1 MNQKR
6 ALSLLLIFTLIMTLL
21 AGCSAAATT
30 AATTKAASS
39 AATTAATTA
48 GKKLKIGVT
57 LPTLAAVHFANQ
69 KYGYEQAGRELGVEV
84 TVVHAG
90 GYENVE
96 KQINQIQDFIA
107 AGMDGIIVAATNA
120 DAVVKAE
127 EEAIAK
133 GIPVI
138 NVNNMSNTTKI
149 FAQIR
154 SDDTAMGKMCADLM
168 AEKLGKKGNV
178 ILVNAAAGTS
188 NTIRGD
194 SFRAQIV
201 AQYPGIKILVEQ
213 NIPPDA
219 TKATAA
225 MEDFLQ
231 TYPDIQGVFT
241 WADSVGVPMA
251 HVIKTRGRPITLVT
265 IDASNPDTR
274 TAIRDGL
281 IFGAVAQQPITL
293 GKLGIQ
299 TIVKIIKGESYEKKI
314 FSPIIAV
321 TKDNIATLDLSGI
334 VIPESK

>member
-6 ALSLLLIFTLIMTLL
+6 CLTVLL
-21 AGCSAAATT
+21 AMIMIAVFLVSCAAPAATTTQKATTAAATT
-30 AATTKAASS
+30 AA
-39 AATTAATTA
+39 ATTAA
-48 GKKLKIGVT
+48 KKIRIGVT
-57 LPTLAAVHFANQ
+57 LPTLAAVHFVNQ
-69 KYGYEQAGRELGVEV
+69 QYGYELAGKELGVEV

-96 KQINQIQDFIA
+96 KQVNQIQDFIA

-120 DAVVKAE
+120 DGVVKAE

-138 NVNNMSNTTKI
+138 NVNNMSNTDKI

-154 SDDTAMGKMCADLM
+154 SDDTAMGSMCADIM
-168 AEKLGKKGNV
+168 GEKLGGKGNIV
-178 ILVNAAAGTS
+178 LVNAAAGTS

-194 SFRAQIV
+194 SFRKQLNAKF
-201 AQYPGIKILVEQ
+201 PNMKIIVEQ
-213 NIPPDA
+213 NIAPDA
-219 TKATAA
+219 AKATAA

-231 TYPDIQGVFT
+231 TYPDIQGVFS
-241 WADSVGVPMA
+241 WADTVAIPMSN
-251 HVIKTRGRPITLVT
+251 VIKTSGRPIVIVT

-274 TAIRDGL
+274 TRIRDGV
-281 IFGAVAQQPITL
+281 IFAAVAQQPVTL

-299 TIVKIIKGESYEKKI
+299 TLVKIIKKEPYEKKI

-334 VIPESK
+334 VIPGQK